1 MIGWS
6 KPLVPNGYFAAS
18 GVGPTITTATLPDGN
33 VAAAYSQALAASGGT
48 LPLVWSVLSGSVPA
62 GLALS
67 AAGVLSG
74 TPTTVAAY
82 TFTVKVQDNVGRMNT
97 RAYTVSIAAALGPS
111 RLFVAG
117 RDSTPAGA
125 AYYDLVGASW
135 HALADLPGS
144 KYMDGGDWPGSIH
157 LDTFGGKIAFM
168 GCKGSNVYLYVYDI
182 ATNAWSSF
190 NCTTGGDDCGC
201 GEVLTSGRYLV
212 GYGWSGAATKIYD
225 PVANT
230 VSNGASGG
238 NIYYQLSCVLASGKV
253 LLVSCYTNVTHIFT
267 DNGGA
272 GSWTTGADL
281 PANYVHGGCVRLL
294 DGRVMYWGPVAQA
307 YCGTPTITAW
317 GAVTSAPASV
327 VHHQGVVLPDGRVV
341 LAGGSSRK
349 IYIYTP
355 GAWSPG
361 DAPNLN
367 PGSWATATQLTL
379 YASNQG
385 QVLYSTVTGKVYV
398 VGNSPHVSVWDPVAD
413 TIADLVIPGALNVN
427 YPLGILY

>member
-6 KPLVPNGYFAAS
+6 KPLVPAGYFNAS
-18 GVGPTITTATLPDGN
+18 GVGPTITTAALPDSN
-33 VAAAYSQALAASGGT
+33 VGSTYSQALAASGGT

-82 TFTVKVQDNVGRMNT
+82 NFTVKVRDNVGRTNT
-97 RAYTVSIAAALGPS
+97 RAYTVNIAAALGPS

-125 AYYDLVGASW
+125 AYYDLVGATW
-135 HALADLPGS
+135 HALADMPGS
-144 KYMDGGDWPGSIH
+144 KFMSSGDWPGSIH

-168 GCKGSNVYLYVYDI
+168 GCQGSNVYLYVYDI
-182 ATNAWSSF
+182 AGNAWSSF
-190 NCTTGGDDCGC
+190 NCTTGGDDTGC
-201 GEVLTSGRYLV
+201 GEVLPSGRYLV

-253 LLVSCYTNVTHIFT
+253 MLVSCYSAVTHIFT
-267 DNGGA
+267 DNGAA
-272 GSWTTGADL
+272 GSWTTGTNL
-281 PANYVHGGCVRLL
+281 LANYTEGGCVRLL
-294 DGRVMYWGPVAQA
+294 DGRIMAWGPTTAVACA
-307 YCGTPTITAW
+307 TPTITAW
-317 GAVTSAPASV
+317 GAVTAAPASV
-327 VHHQGVVLPDGRVV
+327 FHHQGVVLPDGRVV
-341 LAGGSSRK
+341 LAGGQSRR

-367 PGSWATATQLTL
+367 AGSWATAAQLTVS
-379 YASNQG
+379 ASNQA
-385 QVLYSTVTGKVYV
+385 QVLYSTLTGLVYV
-398 VGNSPHVSVWDPVAD
+398 VGGSNHVSVWDPVAD
-413 TIADLVIPGALNVN
+413 TIADLAIPGALNVN
-427 YPLGILY
+427 LPLGILY